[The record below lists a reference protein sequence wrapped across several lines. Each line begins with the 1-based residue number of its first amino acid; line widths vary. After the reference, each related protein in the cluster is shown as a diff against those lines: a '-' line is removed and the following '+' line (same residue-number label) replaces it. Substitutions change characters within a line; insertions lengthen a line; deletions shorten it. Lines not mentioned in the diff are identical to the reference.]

1 MIFICIFYIGISVLR
16 CLGVFGVPYDLCI
29 DFNTSVLLSFPFYL
43 GKITKAS
50 FCFTMALLFFFLG
63 ISTKTLLVNEGSSTQ
78 GVYYG
83 YNTIKHSSYNV
94 QSDLKEN

>member
-1 MIFICIFYIGISVLR
+1 MIFVCIFYIGISVLR

-50 FCFTMALLFFFLG
+50 FCFTMALFFFWDKYQNFT
-63 ISTKTLLVNEGSSTQ
+63 SE
-78 GVYYG
+78 
-83 YNTIKHSSYNV
+83 
-94 QSDLKEN
+94 